1 MIIIDNALR
10 ERKASGKP
18 VCVGMT
24 GAGFAAR
31 GIARNMIRSAPGMH
45 LAVIVNRSLDRAR
58 QAFLDAGVT
67 EVTVARDA
75 AQITEAAAYGRHVVT
90 DDPNLMCQAEG
101 IEAVMESTGD
111 IAFGATV
118 ASEAIANGK
127 HVVANAEL
135 TGTLGPILKVHADR
149 AGVIFSGCD
158 GDQPAVQMNLYRHL
172 RSVGLTPLV
181 SGNIKGLQDY
191 YRTPETQKAFGNTNG
206 ISAVMATN
214 FADGTKI
221 SLEQAEVANAT
232 GMKVARR
239 GMLGHEFRA
248 RIEGIAT
255 RYDHSELRRM
265 GGIVDYALGAEPGP
279 GVFIVAAADDPEQ
292 QRYLKYCKMGDGPL
306 YTFYMPFHLICLEA
320 HLSLAR
326 AVLCQDAA
334 ITPLGRQVV
343 DVVATAKRDLAAGEL
358 LDGIGGFTVYGLC
371 ENAPIAEECRLLP
384 VGLSVGCRLLNPILK
399 DQVICYDD
407 VELPENSLVH
417 RLRREQDKHFGSGL
431 IAE

>member
-1 MIIIDNALR
+1 MIIVDNALR
-10 ERKASGKP
+10 EREAAGKP
-18 VCVGMT
+18 VCVGIT

-31 GIARNMIRSAPGMH
+31 GIARTIIRSVPGMH

-75 AQITEAAAYGRHVVT
+75 AHVAEAAASGRHVVT
-90 DDPNLMCQAEG
+90 DDPTLMCQAEG

-111 IAFGATV
+111 IDFGAKV

-181 SGNIKGLQDY
+181 CGNIKGLQDY
-191 YRTPETQKAFGNTNG
+191 YRTPETQQAFADANG

-239 GMLGHEFRA
+239 GMLGHEFRT

-255 RYDHSELRRM
+255 LFDYSELRSM

-279 GVFIVAAADDPEQ
+279 GVFIVAAADDPEP

-306 YTFYMPFHLICLEA
+306 YTFYVPFHLICLEA

-326 AVLCQDAA
+326 AALCRDAA
-334 ITPLGRQVV
+334 IAPLGRQVV

-358 LDGIGGFTVYGLC
+358 VDGIGGFTVYGLC
-371 ENAPIAEECRLLP
+371 ENSTVAEECRLLP
-384 VGLSVGCRLLNPILK
+384 VGLATGCRLLHPIPK
-399 DQVICYDD
+399 DQVIRYDD
-407 VELPENSLVH
+407 VEVPENSLVH
-417 RLRREQDKHFGSGL
+417 RLRREQDRHFGANLTAG
-431 IAE
+431 

>member
-10 ERKASGKP
+10 EREAAGKP
-18 VCVGMT
+18 VCVGLS

-31 GIARNMIRSAPGMH
+31 GIARTIIRSVPGMH
-45 LAVIVNRSLDRAR
+45 LAVIVNRSIDRAR

-75 AQITEAAAYGRHVVT
+75 AHVAEAAARGRHVVT
-90 DDPNLMCQAEG
+90 DDPTLMCRAEG

-111 IAFGATV
+111 IEFGAAI

-135 TGTLGPILKVHADR
+135 SGTLGPILKAHADR

-181 SGNIKGLQDY
+181 CGNIKGLQDC
-191 YRTPETQKAFGNTNG
+191 YRTPETQKAFADANG

-248 RIEGIAT
+248 RIEGIASLF
-255 RYDHSELRRM
+255 DPAELRRM

-306 YTFYMPFHLICLEA
+306 YTFYVPFHLICLEV

-326 AVLCQDAA
+326 AVLFKDAA
-334 ITPLGRQVV
+334 IAPLGRQVV
-343 DVVATAKRDLAAGEL
+343 DVVATAKRDLAAGET

-371 ENAPIAEECRLLP
+371 ENSPVVEECRLLP
-384 VGLSVGCRLLNPILK
+384 VGLAAGCRLLRPIPK
-399 DQVICYDD
+399 DQVISRDD
-407 VELPENSLVH
+407 VEVPQHSLAH
-417 RLRREQDKHFGSGL
+417 KLRREQDAHFGTNRT
-431 IAE
+431 AM